1 MKPEEIEDAII
12 AIDKLGLNN
21 IEPGQIYIET
31 LAERPLHEDI
41 QDAPDLELYGDANL
55 QHSSPDE
62 KQKSLPKRQPT
73 VLKDPLKTQPTK

>member
-31 LAERPLHEDI
+31 LAERPLHEEI
-41 QDAPDLELYGDANL
+41 QDAPDLELYGGADL
-55 QHSSPDE
+55 QHSSPE
-62 KQKSLPKRQPT
+62 ERKKSVPKRQPT
-73 VLKDPLKTQPTK
+73 LVKEPLKTQPTK